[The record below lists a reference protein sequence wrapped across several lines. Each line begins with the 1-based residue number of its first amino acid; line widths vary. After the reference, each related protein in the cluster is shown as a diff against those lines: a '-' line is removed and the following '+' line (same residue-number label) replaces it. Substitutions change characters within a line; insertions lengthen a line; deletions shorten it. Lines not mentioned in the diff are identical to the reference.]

1 MGRSPAGELDLKGA
15 RSRLADWDSESIAES
30 RTGLLCY
37 LGYVSS
43 SLPSD
48 LPYFA
53 PRAAAKEGA
62 ADSYQFVRL
71 DSGAL
76 IYSFFLSED
85 EPYRVIKGALLR
97 LPRGADGYFGVL
109 DQARQSEMGDLTRAL
124 FGGTHEEIEQLAVAY
139 ARAVGRHVGG
149 LPRLTFSKTRSNAC
163 DLTGAL
169 IPRQFPYLAFAPA
182 GMDWSH
188 VSLYGFFR
196 LLTLQASNGRN
207 PLRTFILEQGVD
219 EALLDAVVERTE
231 NLLNERILR
240 YAEPF

>member
-15 RSRLADWDSESIAES
+15 PSRLADWDSESIVES
-30 RTGLLCY
+30 RAGFLCY
-37 LGYVSS
+37 VGYASS
-43 SLPSD
+43 NLPGD

-53 PRAAAKEGA
+53 PSVAAKERA
-62 ADSYQFVRL
+62 ENSHLFVRL
-71 DSGAL
+71 DAGAL

-85 EPYRVIKGALLR
+85 EPYRVVNGAFLR
-97 LPRGADGYFGVL
+97 LPRGADDYFGVL
-109 DQARQSEMGDLTRAL
+109 DQARQSEIGDLTRAL
-124 FGGTHEEIEQLAVAY
+124 FGGTRKEIEELAVAY

-182 GMDWSH
+182 SMDWSH
-188 VSLYGFFR
+188 VSLHGFFR
-196 LLTLQASNGRN
+196 LLALQASNGRN

-219 EALLDAVVERTE
+219 EAILDAVVERTE
-231 NLLNERILR
+231 SLINERILR
-240 YAEPF
+240 YVEPF